1 MNKKVNNTGASLRI
15 SNDVLT
21 KIAEV
26 AATEIRGVAS
36 DGEHLVVSDKNI
48 AQLTGK
54 IMPQS
59 PVRAVLKNDAV
70 EVTVS
75 IVVLQGFKADNVAQS
90 VQESVKSAI
99 QNMAG
104 ISVSKVNVKIADIM
118 LSKSAE

>member
-36 DGEHLVVSDKNI
+36 EGEHLVICDKNM
-48 AQLTGK
+48 AQFTGK
-54 IMPQS
+54 IMPQA
-59 PVRAVLKNDAV
+59 PVKAVLKNDAV

-75 IVVLQGFKADNVAQS
+75 IVVLQGFKAENVARS
-90 VQESVKSAI
+90 VQESVKSLYRIWRAYPY
-99 QNMAG
+99 
-104 ISVSKVNVKIADIM
+104 
-118 LSKSAE
+118 LR

>member
-36 DGEHLVVSDKNI
+36 EGEHLVICDKNM
-48 AQLTGK
+48 AQFTGK

-59 PVRAVLKNDAV
+59 PVKVLKNDAV
-70 EVTVS
+70 EVTIS
-75 IVVLQGFKADNVAQS
+75 IVVLQGFKAENVARS

-118 LSKSAE
+118 LSKSAD

>member
-36 DGEHLVVSDKNI
+36 EGEHLVICDKNM
-48 AQLTGK
+48 AQFTGK

-59 PVRAVLKNDAV
+59 PVKAVLKNDSV
-70 EVTVS
+70 EVSVC
-75 IVVLQGFKADNVAQS
+75 IFVLQGFKAENVARC

-118 LSKSAE
+118 LSKSAD